1 MEPLKKDTSSLKI
14 PKVLG
19 WAGLIPFAL
28 ATLGTH
34 SEIDPL
40 VRHGFFGGTTY
51 GAMILGFLGAVHWGL
66 TMQDDRSPQW
76 YIWSITPTLLGF
88 CVLLIPHVEMRI
100 FALLPLFGFA
110 WLVDRRAANVGLIP
124 NWYMRLRSILTAGA
138 LSSLSVMLLAYLF

>member
-1 MEPLKKDTSSLKI
+1 MEPTKKDTSAPKI

-28 ATLGTH
+28 ATLGIH
-34 SEIDPL
+34 SEIDVL
-40 VRHGFFGGTTY
+40 VRHGFFWGTTY

-66 TMQDDRSPQW
+66 TMQDERSPQW
-76 YIWSITPTLLGF
+76 YIWSVTPTLLGF

-100 FALLPLFGFA
+100 FALLPLFGLA
-110 WLVDRRAANVGLIP
+110 WLVDHRATNGGLIP

-138 LSSLSVMLLAYLF
+138 VISLSVMLLAYLF